1 MHKLLYASSHDGK
14 EVQGS
19 DMVAPIS
26 GGETAGIV
34 CRQRRHGGAV
44 LGGGRQRLLD
54 QFRRLNSALAQV
66 GNRFT
71 VAV

>member
-34 CRQRRHGGAV
+34 CE
-44 LGGGRQRLLD
+44 LGRIL
-54 QFRRLNSALAQV
+54 
-66 GNRFT
+66 NRFQEGASR
-71 VAV
+71 V